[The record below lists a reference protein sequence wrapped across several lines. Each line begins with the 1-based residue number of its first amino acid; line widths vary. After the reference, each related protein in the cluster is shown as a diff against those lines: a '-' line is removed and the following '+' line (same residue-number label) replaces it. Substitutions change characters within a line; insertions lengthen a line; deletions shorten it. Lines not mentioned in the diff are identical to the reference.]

1 MKKEFKY
8 LKKMVIGSAILFVS
22 MTGLYAESIAKPNP
36 YLSAPIY
43 GITHFDSS
51 QSDSFP
57 YQVKKG
63 DYSVNLQNM
72 KKNY

>member
-8 LKKMVIGSAILFVS
+8 LKKMVIGSEILFVS

-43 GITHFDSS
+43 GITHFD
-51 QSDSFP
+51 
-57 YQVKKG
+57 
-63 DYSVNLQNM
+63 
-72 KKNY
+72 